1 MVGRRQYFIETIKVP
16 TSSILCTNELH
27 VYEIEMYKWRNA
39 C

>member
-16 TSSILCTNELH
+16 TSSKCTNELH